1 MIKPKVSIVIP
12 VYNVADFI
20 EDCLRSVAAQTY
32 DGQIEC
38 LLIDDCGKDNSME
51 LVKKFIAEYNGP
63 IIWRIVRHLTNG
75 GLSSARNTGMKELS
89 GDYVYFLDS
98 DDEISPNCIEQLTSP
113 LSEAPYDVVMGNY
126 CAKPSGS
133 FPIVARPESDV
144 LRGTEILS
152 AYNRQHLYVMAWNKL
167 YSMDY
172 LRRFQLFF
180 LEKVYLE
187 DCIWSFQVYSTA
199 ESLRFVD
206 QPTYI
211 YRVREGSTMTAMEVK
226 KKVGYM
232 LTIAKEMVEFSHRH
246 GIAPNKE
253 VNTCFQ
259 GWIENLVGYVKVNSN
274 NDLYKEV
281 YINLRATVPFKWRDA
296 LKANG
301 MNIKWQMRDIHWLMP
316 SMIGR
321 SLYSTLYDVNHLN
334 KK

>member
-1 MIKPKVSIVIP
+1 MIKPKISIVIP

-32 DGQIEC
+32 GGQIEC

-51 LVKKFIAEYNGP
+51 LAKKFIAEYNGP
-63 IIWRIVRHLTNG
+63 IIWRTVRHLANG
-75 GLSSARNTGMKELS
+75 GQSAARNTGMKELS

-126 CAKPSGS
+126 CANPSGS
-133 FPIVARPESDV
+133 FPIVARPDTEV
-144 LRGTEILS
+144 LHGMEMLS
-152 AYNRQHLYVMAWNKL
+152 AYNRQRLYVMPWNKL

-172 LRRFQLFF
+172 LRRNKLSF

-187 DCIWSFQVYSTA
+187 DCMWSFQLYSTA

-226 KKVGYM
+226 RKVGYM
-232 LTIAKEMVEFSHRH
+232 LTIAKEMVEFSHCH
-246 GIAPNKE
+246 GIAQNME
-253 VNTCFQ
+253 VNTSFQ
-259 GWIENLVGYVKVNSN
+259 GWIENLVGYVKTNSN

-281 YINLRATVPFKWRDA
+281 YNNLRATVPFKWGDA
-296 LKANG
+296 FKANG
-301 MNIKWQMRDIHWLMP
+301 MNIKWQVRDIHWLMP
-316 SMIGR
+316 SLMGR
-321 SLYSTLYDVNHLN
+321 YMYLVLFYVYNYKN
-334 KK
+334 N